1 MLFSFFLI
9 LIRIIPSTKGNAD
22 VSSMSAGSVK
32 VSPAERERRGSRR
45 QREVAGAMTLS
56 VWRHCQCASQ
66 VVAGNTRTAMH
77 DTLTTGESLVIC
89 LMGNIVRDEGH
100 FKCSS

>member
-66 VVAGNTRTAMH
+66 VAGNTRTAMH
-77 DTLTTGESLVIC
+77 DTLTTGESLV
-89 LMGNIVRDEGH
+89 MPNVEYSEG
-100 FKCSS
+100 